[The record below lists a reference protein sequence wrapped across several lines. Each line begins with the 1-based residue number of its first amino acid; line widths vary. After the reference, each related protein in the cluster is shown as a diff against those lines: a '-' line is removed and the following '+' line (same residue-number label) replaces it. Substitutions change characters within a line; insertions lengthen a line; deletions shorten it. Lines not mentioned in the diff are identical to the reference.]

1 MKLIANQN
9 LFQSS
14 EEFLKQIARNIDY
27 LEGVLIEVTLTKD
40 GIPVIIIPYTSTTLS
55 AQAIKNIQTTNF
67 NDIKNYDLVTLDNFL
82 NSLGQINN
90 KIVINFVPIP
100 TTQYAQ
106 NLELINQINQ
116 QQVINLY
123 NILNKYPSLNIYLS
137 SISHAIIRQ
146 IKQINSNS
154 KIGVILSAY
163 ETNYIDVDFYI
174 FSPEMLSYPILK
186 QQLEFNKEAMIS
198 SRGCEEMMI
207 IYNFFN
213 SFSSDMAN
221 NIFNS
226 ISFISD
232 YPLIIY
238 KLFN

>member
-1 MKLIANQN
+1 MKLIANRN
-9 LFQSS
+9 LLQSG
-14 EEFLKQIARNIDY
+14 EEFLKQFMNNVNY
-27 LEGVLIEVTLTKD
+27 LEGILMEVTLTKD
-40 GIPVIIIPYTSTTLS
+40 GIPVIIVPYDSTTLS

-67 NDIKNYDLVTLDNFL
+67 NNIKDYDLITLDNTL
-82 NSLGQINN
+82 NSLRGLNN
-90 KIVINFVPIP
+90 KIIINFVPIS

-106 NLELINQINQ
+106 NIQLINQINQ
-116 QQVINLY
+116 QQVNVLY
-123 NILNKYPSLNIYLS
+123 KVINKYPQLNIYLS
-137 SISHAIIRQ
+137 SISHTIIRQ
-146 IKQINSNS
+146 IKATNPSN
-154 KIGVILSAY
+154 KIGVVLSPY

-186 QQLEFNKEAMIS
+186 QQLEFNKETMIS
-198 SRGCEEMMI
+198 SRGCGEMMI

-213 SFSSDMAN
+213 SLPQNEAN
-221 NIFNS
+221 ELFNS

>member
-1 MKLIANQN
+1 MKLIANRN
-9 LFQSS
+9 LFQSN
-14 EEFLKQIARNIDY
+14 EEFLKQISRNINY
-27 LEGVLIEVTLTKD
+27 LEGIMIEVTLTQD
-40 GIPVIIIPYTSTTLS
+40 GVPVIIIPYDSTTLS

-67 NDIKNYDLVTLDNFL
+67 SNIKNYDLITLDSFL
-82 NSLGQINN
+82 KSLGAINN
-90 KIVINFVPIP
+90 KIIINFVPIP

-106 NLELINQINQ
+106 NLEIINQINK
-116 QQVINLY
+116 QQVVNLY
-123 NILNKYPSLNIYLS
+123 SVINQYPTLNIYLS
-137 SISHAIIRQ
+137 SISHTIIRQ
-146 IKQINSNS
+146 IKQVNTNN
-154 KIGVILSAY
+154 KVGVILSPY

-174 FSPEMLSYPILK
+174 FSPEMLSYSILK
-186 QQLEFNKEAMIS
+186 QQLEFNKEAMVS

-213 SFSSDMAN
+213 NFSSEETN
-221 NIFNS
+221 EIFHS